1 MPPLEN
7 PARAAGLPETGR
19 SAAELLGE
27 LARLRDRDLPVRGG
41 NVTAYVY
48 DTGRAEV
55 HDAAARA
62 HLEMLEVNCL
72 DPTAF
77 PSIVALERQL
87 VAAVA
92 ERLGGDAGTPGI
104 FTSGGTESIMLAVKA
119 ARDARDARPAHA
131 GPAEYGRLQVV
142 APATAHPAFA
152 KAVHYLGMELVTV
165 PVDPVTFRADP
176 AATAAALTSR
186 TALVVAS
193 APSYPHGVLDPV
205 AGIAA
210 LAAGAG
216 VPCHVDACVGGWVL
230 PWLREN
236 GQDVPLFDLSVPGV
250 TSISCDLHKYGY
262 APKGA
267 SVVLFADEAMRRR
280 AYFASAEWPGYPVI
294 NTTVQSSRSA
304 GPLGAAWATLQAI
317 GAEGYRVLAAEAM
330 RATGRLVA
338 GVAGIPGLHVLGE
351 PDAPLVAIAS
361 DDPGL
366 CVFTLADEARQRG
379 WFFQVQLSSGDSP
392 ANLHMTL
399 TGVSGNRAGELL
411 SVLRESAEAARASGP
426 PDVPAELVDALAGLD
441 LDAIDDAGFAGL
453 LASVGVDLGGA
464 GDPEMAVV
472 NAILDALPP
481 ATREALL
488 VRFLAVLYSPHIQE

>member
-7 PARAAGLPETGR
+7 RTRTAGLPETGR
-19 SAAELLGE
+19 PVADLLGE
-27 LARLRDRDLPVRGG
+27 LARLRDGDLPVRGG

-77 PSIVALERQL
+77 PSIVALERRL
-87 VAAVA
+87 VGAVA
-92 ERLGGDAGTPGI
+92 GRLGGDAGTPGI

-119 ARDARDARPAHA
+119 ARDAHQARDV
-131 GPAEYGRLQVV
+131 QVV

-152 KAVHYLGMELVTV
+152 KAAHYLGMELVSV

-176 AATAAALTSR
+176 AAIASALTPR

-193 APSYPHGVLDPV
+193 APSYPHGVIDPV
-205 AGIAA
+205 ADIAA
-210 LAAGAG
+210 LAAAAG

-236 GQDVPLFDLSVPGV
+236 GRDVPPFDLSVPGV

-280 AYFASAEWPGYPVI
+280 AYFASAGWPGYPVI
-294 NTTVQSSRSA
+294 NTTVQSSRGA
-304 GPLGAAWATLQAI
+304 GPLGAAWATFQAL
-317 GAEGYRVLAAEAM
+317 GAEGYRALAADAM
-330 RATGRLVA
+330 RATERLVA
-338 GVAGIPGLHVLGE
+338 GVAGTPGLRVLGE

-361 DDPGL
+361 DDPAL
-366 CVFTLADEARQRG
+366 SVFTLADEARMRG
-379 WFFQVQLSSGDSP
+379 WFFQVQLSSGGSP
-392 ANLHMTL
+392 ANLHLTL
-399 TGVSGNRAGELL
+399 TGVSGARAEEMV
-411 SVLRESAEAARASGP
+411 SVLRESAEAARVSGP

-441 LDAIDDAGFAGL
+441 LDTIDDAGFAGL
-453 LASVGVDLGGA
+453 LASVGVALGSA
-464 GDPEMAVV
+464 GDPEMAMV

-481 ATREALL
+481 ATREVLL
-488 VRFLAVLYSPHIQE
+488 VRFLAVLYSPHVQE

>member
-1 MPPLEN
+1 MSPLEN
-7 PARAAGLPETGR
+7 PARAAGLPQTGR
-19 SAAELLGE
+19 SATELLGE

-87 VAAVA
+87 VGAVA
-92 ERLGGDAGTPGI
+92 ERLGGDAATPGI

-119 ARDARDARPAHA
+119 ARDARPARAD
-131 GPAEYGRLQVV
+131 RLEVV

-152 KAVHYLGMELVTV
+152 KAVHYLGMELVSV

-176 AATAAALTSR
+176 AATAAALTPR

-193 APSYPHGVLDPV
+193 APSYPHGVIDPV
-205 AGIAA
+205 ADLAA
-210 LAAGAG
+210 LAADAG

-236 GQDVPLFDLSVPGV
+236 GQDVPPFDLSVPGV

-267 SVVLFADEAMRRR
+267 SVVLFADEGMRRR
-280 AYFASAEWPGYPVI
+280 AYFASAGWPGYPVI

-304 GPLGAAWATLQAI
+304 GPLGAAWATFQAL
-317 GAEGYRVLAAEAM
+317 GAEGYRALAADAM
-330 RATGRLVA
+330 RATEQLVA
-338 GVAGIPGLHVLGE
+338 GVAEIPGLRVLGE

-366 CVFTLADEARQRG
+366 CVFTLADEARLRG

-399 TGVSGNRAGELL
+399 TGVSGTRAGDLL
-411 SVLRESAEAARASGP
+411 SVLRESAVAARASGP

-472 NAILDALPP
+472 NTILDALPP

-488 VRFLAVLYSPHIQE
+488 VRFLAVLYSPHLPE